1 MKPINNLFQP
11 TNFLRSGRANAP
23 QPVVFTLEYV
33 DLESPPEFRLPQGD
47 RGMRVFHNAA
57 MTKVKEAIDSRIK
70 SLKLPTLMQR
80 TKERLEAQTQSL
92 RDKLAARYG
101 NAVSDD
107 STTDFSSSANAK
119 RLTDYALSLFDSPA
133 MSAGGERGA
142 SERGAYAEMIRGAI
156 ADGFAQARSVFEG
169 LEKLDPKLAANV
181 DATFAKVR
189 SNLAAFV
196 AAD

>member
-1 MKPINNLFQP
+1 MKPINNIFQP

-57 MTKVKEAIDSRIK
+57 MGKVKDAIETHMK
-70 SLKLPTLMQR
+70 SLDLPTLMER
-80 TKERLEAQTQSL
+80 TKTRLDAQTQSL
-92 RDKLAARYG
+92 REKLAARYG
-101 NAVSDD
+101 SAVSDD
-107 STTDFSSSANAK
+107 STTDFSPDANAK
-119 RLTDYALSLFDSPA
+119 RLTGYALSLFDSPA
-133 MSAGGERGA
+133 MRTGQSEGK
-142 SERGAYAEMIRGAI
+142 SERTTYADMIRSAI
-156 ADGFAQARSVFEG
+156 SDGFAQARSVFEG

-189 SNLAAFV
+189 ANLAAFV
-196 AAD
+196 GG